1 MTFEIEELE
10 GQVAVARV
18 SGRLDTLT
26 APDFSAQALAAID
39 AGHTRLVFDL
49 SQVEYVSSA
58 GLKAFLA
65 AAKHADAQGGAVAL
79 CALQEPVERVF
90 RVAGFDAFLDLCTS
104 SDEAARQVEPQD

>member
-10 GQVAVARV
+10 GPLAVAKV

-26 APDFSAQALAAID
+26 APDFSEQALAAID

-58 GLKAFLA
+58 GLKAFLT
-65 AAKHADAQGGAVAL
+65 AAKHADARGGAVAL
-79 CALQEPVERVF
+79 CALREPVERVF
-90 RVAGFDAFLDLCTS
+90 RVAGFDAFLDLCATS
-104 SDEAARQVEPQD
+104 EEAAERTAPQD